1 MRLKQSERELRI
13 FTKAISKC
21 LTGRGSALEGSVELE
36 FRTGEEES
44 FWGAS
49 VAVMWSLGSSA
60 RFSIVHLVLA
70 T

>member
-13 FTKAISKC
+13 FTEAISKC

-44 FWGAS
+44 FGGG
-49 VAVMWSLGSSA
+49 LQ
-60 RFSIVHLVLA
+60 
-70 T
+70 